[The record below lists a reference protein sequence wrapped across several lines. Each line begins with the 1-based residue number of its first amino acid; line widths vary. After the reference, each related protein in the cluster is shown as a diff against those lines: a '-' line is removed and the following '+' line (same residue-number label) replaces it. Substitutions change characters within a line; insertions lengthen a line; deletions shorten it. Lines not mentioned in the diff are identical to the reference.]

1 MLKRIAAFMV
11 LLTMVF
17 AFQGNV
23 WAAAVHAEDTVSA
36 QTEVIALSEN
46 PQLAALNEDIQLLG
60 ATGFGGMKIEPWF
73 WVLSIVIPGL
83 GQFLMGDVM
92 RGILFFAAPVLVGIL
107 ISVLSVVLV
116 GGAAAT
122 GNVGAATGAAG
133 IVSIVA
139 LVGWLAVLAIY
150 IWNVV
155 DAYFMNQEKVGMSS
169 IDPMKQA
176 EELQQ
181 KLMQVAEFAQKN
193 QIVATQ
199 GGLGLNSQLATF

>member
-1 MLKRIAAFMV
+1 MLKRIAAFLV

-23 WAAAVHAEDTVSA
+23 WAAAANAEDTMA
-36 QTEVIALSEN
+36 RQQTEVIALAEN

-73 WVLSIVIPGL
+73 WVLSIPIAGL

-92 RGILFFAAPVLVGIL
+92 RGILFFLAPTIIGVAWAVLTPILATNPATVGVWGVVGIVLPLL
-107 ISVLSVVLV
+107 ILGV
-116 GGAAAT
+116 
-122 GNVGAATGAAG
+122 
-133 IVSIVA
+133 
-139 LVGWLAVLAIY
+139 W

-169 IDPMKQA
+169 IDPMQKAA
-176 EELQQ
+176 ELHEQ
-181 KLMQVAEFAQKN
+181 MATVAEIMQKN
-193 QIVATQ
+193 QIVATE
-199 GGLGLNSQLATF
+199 GGMGLKSQLATF